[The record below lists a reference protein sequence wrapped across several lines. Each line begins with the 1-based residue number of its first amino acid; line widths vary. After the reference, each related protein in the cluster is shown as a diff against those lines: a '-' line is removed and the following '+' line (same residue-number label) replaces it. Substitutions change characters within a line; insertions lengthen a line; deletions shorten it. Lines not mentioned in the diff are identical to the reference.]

1 MKNIKFYV
9 DPRYNKAPTYE
20 LEGIRNVV
28 YENTVTP
35 NKNRA
40 VATFSR
46 DGYLVVKYN
55 NIGVD
60 ITYSLYS
67 INLETEY
74 KPTN

>member
-1 MKNIKFYV
+1 M
-9 DPRYNKAPTYE
+9 
-20 LEGIRNVV
+20 
-28 YENTVTP
+28 TP

-46 DGYLVVKYN
+46 DGYLVVNIN